1 MTRSRPG
8 YRLARNVRRL
18 IAAAEALAPGVAGL
32 DDACREI
39 LAAGGGEDFHVGA
52 SGLDNDGTPLQLCVS
67 ASRRRAALRII
78 GDPGGNIDDIAAR
91 HRVAGAALHRAL
103 RQHGAAALAPLA
115 EDMLTR
121 LVPAPGPDYRHGTLW
136 IGITPG
142 APGVAAYAELAPL
155 GAAGAWDAVAAWL
168 AATLPDAHAA
178 AAIIERLRPH
188 CIAASAGLEGVSL
201 RDVRAKVY
209 FRLAR
214 PMALADCGLD
224 LLGSE
229 TVTDF
234 LRLAMG
240 EFGVD
245 QDGVVLCVG
254 FDVASG
260 ALADVKVDLCGHC
273 LAYARAAWPGVVE
286 RIARRLALA
295 PIALEA
301 ALMRHDCDVAFI
313 GLGLDVAG
321 EPRLNV
327 YLKPGQ
333 PVRAPE
339 RPELSA
345 ALADAAGYLAA
356 IQHTDGYW
364 TDYRLPVGTCDQWV
378 TGYVGL
384 ALARYGR
391 RCGDATALAA
401 ARRAAHWLT
410 HARTYAA
417 GWGYNGATGPD
428 ADSTAACLGLLQ
440 ELGLP
445 CAPADQDF
453 LRAHWR
459 GPDGLATY
467 EGPGA
472 WGCGHWDVT
481 PLGYLAM
488 RGDDQARLRDD
499 FLGGLAASRMAD
511 GMWRAYWWRAPCY
524 STFVTLEA
532 LEALELAEPPGTAP
546 SRPIEIDNA
555 FDLGCMIGVG
565 LLRGRREAELGAH
578 LRTLLAWQRPDGR
591 WPGHANLRVTDDAC
605 YAPWETPVG
614 TYYVDEAGTITTATI
629 VRVLTRLVAGR
640 ERAAPSASR
649 VLADA
654 GA

>member
-1 MTRSRPG
+1 MNRRRPG

-18 IAAAEALAPGVAGL
+18 LAAAAALAPGVAGL

-39 LAAGGGEDFHVGA
+39 LAAGGGEDFRVGA
-52 SGLDNDGTPLQLCVS
+52 SGLDDDGTPLQLCVS
-67 ASRRRAALRII
+67 ASRRRTALRII
-78 GDPGGNIDDIAAR
+78 GDPGANIDDIAVR
-91 HRVAGAALHRAL
+91 HRVARAALHRAL
-103 RQHGAAALAPLA
+103 RQHGAGALAPLA
-115 EDMLTR
+115 EDMLAR
-121 LVPAPGPDYRHGTLW
+121 LVPAPGPGYRHGTLW
-136 IGITPG
+136 IGVTPG
-142 APGVAAYAELAPL
+142 EPGVAAYAELAPL
-155 GAAGAWDAVAAWL
+155 GIAGGWDAVAAWL
-168 AATLPDAHAA
+168 AATLPDARGAT
-178 AAIIERLRPH
+178 AIIARLRPH
-188 CIAASAGLEGVSL
+188 GVAASAGFEGTSS

-214 PMALADCGLD
+214 PMALGECGLD
-224 LLGSE
+224 LMASE
-229 TVTDF
+229 AVTDF

-245 QDGVVLCVG
+245 ADGLVLCVG

-273 LAYARAAWPGVVE
+273 LAHARSAWPGVAE
-286 RIARRLALA
+286 RIARRFALA
-295 PIALEA
+295 PLSLDVALT
-301 ALMRHDCDVAFI
+301 RHDCDVAFI
-313 GLGLDVAG
+313 GLGLTVAG

-327 YLKPGQ
+327 YLRPGQ
-333 PVRAPE
+333 AVEAPQ
-339 RPELSA
+339 RDELAA

-356 IQHTDGYW
+356 IQNADGYW

-391 RCGDATALAA
+391 RCDDAPARAA

-410 HARTYAA
+410 GARTYAA

-440 ELGLP
+440 ELGLA

-453 LRAHWR
+453 LCAHWR
-459 GPDGLATY
+459 GADGLATY

-488 RGDDQARLRDD
+488 RSADQARLRDD
-499 FLGGLAASRMAD
+499 FLRGLAASRMAD
-511 GMWRAYWWRAPCY
+511 GMWRAYWWRTPCY

-532 LEALELAEPPGTAP
+532 LETLGLAEPPGAAAA
-546 SRPIEIDNA
+546 RPIEVDNA
-555 FDLGCMIGVG
+555 LDLGCMIGAG

-578 LRTLLAWQRPDGR
+578 LRTLLAWQRPDGGWR
-591 WPGHANLRVTDDAC
+591 GHANLRVTDDAS

-614 TYYVDEAGTITTATI
+614 ACYVDDAGTITTATI
-629 VRVLTRLVAGR
+629 VRVLTRLLAGR
-640 ERAAPSASR
+640 EHSVPRQGR